1 MVPILQYQGTQFM
14 FETRSRRMTQEVP
27 RNEVTFVD
35 FASTTVVR
43 SSPATI
49 AVFPRPPSR
58 GRARGVDA
66 LDRDASG
73 QLIGNS
79 PEIVGVASEL
89 RRIARSQATVMLVG
103 ESGTGKEIAAE
114 LLHSRSVRSDGPF
127 IAVNCGA
134 IPANLV
140 EAELFG
146 YERGAFTGASRQH
159 QGYFERAT
167 GGTLFLDEITEMP
180 LDLQT
185 KLLRVLESG
194 RMIRVG
200 GTEEIPIDVRI
211 LTATNHAP
219 ETILRDRRLRE
230 DLYYRLAVFVVRLP
244 PLRQRGEDIALLA
257 QVFLD
262 RLNRE
267 YGTHKKF
274 DPDSLALAR
283 VHSWPGNVR
292 ELKNCV
298 ERSFV
303 LSDDIVTLD
312 LHPIGQAGDEGS
324 GFGDCIRV
332 PIGMSMA
339 EAERTILIATLR
351 HCGGSK
357 RRTAEMLGISVKTVY
372 NKLVGWHDHATPV
385 HRTLVAHRP
394 TPAGGAMRA
403 GGPSLQPSDGRT
415 LLPS

>member
-1 MVPILQYQGTQFM
+1 MTTQD
-14 FETRSRRMTQEVP
+14 VH
-27 RNEVTFVD
+27 RNEVTFLD
-35 FASTTVVR
+35 FPGSISTVR
-43 SSPATI
+43 SGPATI

-58 GRARGVDA
+58 GRARAVDA
-66 LDRDASG
+66 RDDSG

-79 PEIVGVASEL
+79 REIVEVAAEL
-89 RRIARSQATVMLVG
+89 SRIARSQATVMLVG

-114 LLHSRSVRSDGPF
+114 LLHAQSVRADAPF

-146 YERGAFTGASRQH
+146 YERGAFTGAARQH
-159 QGYFERAT
+159 QGYFERAS

-194 RMIRVG
+194 RMVRVG
-200 GTEEIPIDVRI
+200 GTDEIPIDVRV

-219 ETILRDRRLRE
+219 EMIIRDRRLRE

-244 PLRQRGEDIALLA
+244 PLRQRGEDIPLLA

-262 RLNRE
+262 RLNAE
-267 YGTHKKF
+267 YRTHKKF
-274 DPDSLALAR
+274 DSASLSLAR
-283 VHSWPGNVR
+283 THSWPGNVR
-292 ELKNCV
+292 ELKNCI

-303 LSDDIVTLD
+303 LCDDVITLD
-312 LHPIGQAGDEGS
+312 LQPARHLAQDSTELRE
-324 GFGDCIRV
+324 CIRV
-332 PIGMSMA
+332 PIGMTMA

-351 HCGGSK
+351 HCDGSK

-372 NKLVGWHDHATPV
+372 NKLVGWHDQDAQLP
-385 HRTLVAHRP
+385 P
-394 TPAGGAMRA
+394 TRLPGVRGSSSL
-403 GGPSLQPSDGRT
+403 GGPARIGGPCLQPSESPT
-415 LLPS
+415 LLRS

>member
-1 MVPILQYQGTQFM
+1 MTEEIN
-14 FETRSRRMTQEVP
+14 RS
-27 RNEVTFVD
+27 EVTFLD
-35 FASTTVVR
+35 FPASPSAVR
-43 SSPATI
+43 SGPATI
-49 AVFPRPPSR
+49 AVFPRPASR
-58 GRARGVDA
+58 GRVRSDGFAHDEQ
-66 LDRDASG
+66 G

-79 PEIVGVASEL
+79 AEMADVVSEL
-89 RRIARSQATVMLVG
+89 CRIARSQATVMLVG

-114 LLHSRSVRSDGPF
+114 LLHSQSTRADGPF

-146 YERGAFTGASRQH
+146 YERGAFTGAARQH
-159 QGYFERAT
+159 QGYFERAS

-194 RMIRVG
+194 RMMRVG
-200 GTEEIPIDVRI
+200 GTEEVAIDVRV

-219 ETILRDRRLRE
+219 ETIIRDRRLRE

-244 PLRQRGEDIALLA
+244 PLRQRGEDIPLLA

-267 YGTHKKF
+267 YGTHKKL
-274 DPDSLALAR
+274 DPASLALAR
-283 VHSWPGNVR
+283 NHSWPGNVR

-303 LSDDIVTLD
+303 LSDDVVTLD
-312 LHPIGQAGDEGS
+312 LQPVRHIAPANDLRE
-324 GFGDCIRV
+324 CVRV
-332 PIGMSMA
+332 PIGTTMA
-339 EAERTILIATLR
+339 EAERAILIATLR

-372 NKLVGWHDHATPV
+372 NKLVGWHDPGAQ
-385 HRTLVAHRP
+385 AHLPFARGASP
-394 TPAGGAMRA
+394 IGGAVRA
-403 GGPSLQPSDGRT
+403 GASRIGASDAHT